1 MGLGDMAKQW
11 AKAKATEMLSADN
24 KKSDA
29 AAAAADSTEQ
39 QAKEQAGEQLL
50 RAAFPKLG
58 EWKDKQEARDAE
70 AAERREQERRN
81 EIAALPVADVRLTVS
96 GWAQDQWFGPLHY
109 SWNEV
114 TPEEPDPEYPDSD
127 PYAYKPLL
135 WFELFAED
143 HARPDLGGHQLVHWG
158 FQIPGYTG
166 DGTYDLTAIA
176 KEREAAGAALTYE
189 EWVMDFADSDD
200 SSFYFH
206 SEAGPSSVT
215 VADGG
220 QRILI
225 TISMSGAIGE
235 LTATAE
241 ITRAPA

>member
-1 MGLGDMAKQW
+1 MGLGDLAKNW
-11 AKAKATEMLSADN
+11 AKAKATEMLSSDSQ
-24 KKSDA
+24 KSDA
-29 AAAAADSTEQ
+29 ASAQADATEQ
-39 QAKEQAGEQLL
+39 QAKDQASEQLL

-58 EWKDKQEARDAE
+58 EWKDKQEAREVE
-70 AAERREQERRN
+70 AAERREQERRD
-81 EIAALPVADVRLTVS
+81 EIAALPVADVRLSVS

-114 TPEEPDPEYPDSD
+114 TPEPPDPEYPDSD
-127 PYAYKPLL
+127 PYASKPLL

-143 HARPDLGGHQLVHWG
+143 NARPDLGGHQLVHWG

-176 KEREAAGAALTYE
+176 REREAAGAALTYE
-189 EWVMDFADSDD
+189 EWVMDFGDSDD
-200 SSFYFH
+200 STFYFY

-215 VADGG
+215 VSEGG
-220 QRILI
+220 KKLSV

-235 LTATAE
+235 LQATAD
-241 ITRAPA
+241 ITRTG